1 MNGPAPSFPALRTVI
16 FGGSFNPIHL
26 GHIGLARQVLAEGL
40 ADEVWLMV
48 TPRNP
53 LKAGS
58 DLLDEEVRYR
68 LAQTAVADEPGMRA
82 SRFEFDLPRPSY
94 TWQTLRA
101 LRSAYPGRHFSL
113 LIGADNWAAF
123 SRWAHPEE
131 ILATTPIIVYPRPG
145 YPLGGAALPQGV
157 QFIEAPLLP
166 YASTDIRRTVAAGRS
181 IRGMVP
187 DCIVAQVEQAYG
199 PHSSLTPEA

>member
-1 MNGPAPSFPALRTVI
+1 MNGSAPFSSAVRTVI

-26 GHIGLARQVLAEGL
+26 GHIALARQVLAEGL
-40 ADEVWLMV
+40 ADEVWLIV
-48 TPRNP
+48 TPHNP

-58 DLLDEEVRYR
+58 DLLDEGLRYR
-68 LAQTAVADEPGMRA
+68 LAAEALAGEPKIRA

-101 LRSAYPGRHFSL
+101 LRRAYPGRTFSL

-131 ILATTPIIVYPRPG
+131 ILATTPVIVYPRPG
-145 YPLGGAALPQGV
+145 YPLDTTALPRGV
-157 QFIEAPLLP
+157 RVIDAPLLP
-166 YASTDIRRTVAAGRS
+166 YASTDIRRAVAAGRS

-187 DCIVAQVEQAYG
+187 DCIVAQVEQTYG